1 MDSKLLEI
9 SSYDKKGFVKILKKN
24 NLDTLKGMK
33 KYLDDKYYNTGEE
46 SEFSDEQYDT
56 LKDLIISMDTKEK
69 NKVGSKIRED
79 NNRVQLPYWLGSLD
93 KIKAEESNK
102 LDNWVKK
109 NTFDEYIVENK
120 LDGISCLLVF
130 DNNITKLYTRGDGY
144 VGSDITHILKYIQN
158 IPLLKNKVC
167 VRGELIVKQKIFEKK
182 YSKHSANQRNM
193 VSGLVN
199 AKILKDGIEDVEF
212 IAYEMILHEKTQY
225 RPLEQLKIL
234 EQYGFKVVKHLIIT
248 DCDLNAD
255 NLSEL
260 LIENKRI
267 SDYEIDGI
275 IIQTNK
281 AYIRNIKDN
290 PKYAFA
296 FKMTITDN
304 LIEAEVDKVEWNI
317 SKYKL
322 LKPRIKIK
330 PVNLNGVTITYAS
343 GFNAKYIVENSL
355 GKGAIIEI
363 TRSGDV
369 IPFIIR
375 VIKSAKIPDMPEIEY
390 EWNENNVDI
399 IVKDDEENIS
409 DIKMI
414 SSFFSSMGIKN
425 VSDATV
431 EKIYNNGY
439 NTLIKILRAK
449 KADFQKID
457 GFQEKLAEK
466 IFNNIHEGLQNITV
480 DKLLGSLCIFGEGL
494 GKRKLKVLFDNFP
507 DILDCNLSEK
517 ELLKKINIIPGFS
530 DKTSEKIVLNLE
542 KAKKF
547 IKDID
552 CYVSYEN
559 KKVKGTNNLND
570 LTVLFSGFRND
581 ELEKKI
587 VLNGGKV
594 LTTVSK
600 NLKILIVKDKTS
612 SSSKI
617 EKAKKLNIDIFLEDE
632 FIKKYL

>member
-9 SSYDKKGFVKILKKN
+9 SSCDKKRFIKVLKKN
-24 NLDTLKGMK
+24 KLDTLKGIK
-33 KYLDDKYYNTGEE
+33 KYLDDKYYNTGEK
-46 SEFSDEQYDT
+46 SEFSDEQYDI
-56 LKDLIISMDTKEK
+56 LKDLIVSMDITEK

-79 NNRVQLPYWLGSLD
+79 NNRVKLPYWLGSLD
-93 KIKAEESNK
+93 KIKAEETNK

-109 NTFDEYIVENK
+109 NKSDEYIVETK

-130 DNNITKLYTRGDGY
+130 DNSITKLYTRGDGNI
-144 VGSDITHILKYIQN
+144 GSNITHILKYIQN
-158 IPLLKNKVC
+158 IPLLKNKVSI
-167 VRGELIVKQKIFEKK
+167 RGELIIKQKIFEKK
-182 YSKHSANQRNM
+182 YSNHSANQRNM

-199 AKILKDGIEDVEF
+199 AKSLKDGVEDVEF
-212 IAYEMILHEKTQY
+212 IAYEMILDEKTQY
-225 RPLEQLKIL
+225 TPLEQLKLL
-234 EQYGFKVVKHLIIT
+234 EHYGFKVVKHLIIT
-248 DCDLNAD
+248 NCELIVD

-260 LIENKRI
+260 LIENKRV
-267 SDYEIDGI
+267 SEYEIDGI
-275 IIQTNK
+275 IIQPNK
-281 AYIRNIKDN
+281 EYIRNIKDN

-317 SKYKL
+317 SKHKL

-343 GFNAKYIVENSL
+343 GFNAKYIVENSI

-375 VIKSAKIPDMPEIEY
+375 VIKSVKIPEMPEIEY

-399 IVKDDEENIS
+399 IVKDDDENIS

-431 EKIYNNGY
+431 EKIYHHGHNS
-439 NTLIKILRAK
+439 LIKILKAT
-449 KADFQKID
+449 KADFKKID

-466 IFNNIHEGLQNITV
+466 IFNNIHEGLQNITI

-507 DILDCNLSEK
+507 DILECNLCEK
-517 ELLKKINIIPGFS
+517 ELLEKINTIPGFS
-530 DKTSEKIVLNLE
+530 NKTSEKILLNLE
-542 KAKKF
+542 KAKKI

-552 CYVSYEN
+552 CFVSYEN
-559 KKVKGTNNLND
+559 KKVKGTNKLHG
-570 LTVLFSGFRND
+570 LTILFSGVRNH
-581 ELEKKI
+581 ELEKI
-587 VLNGGKV
+587 IILNGGKV
-594 LTTVSK
+594 ITSVSK

-617 EKAKKLNIDIFLEDE
+617 EKAKNLNIEILLEGE